1 MERRSDGPS
10 LIDGMTADLGGPR
23 TAGFL
28 DKVQRVIDC
37 EALADS
43 IRADVAPE
51 HRRGGRP
58 FYPVVMMIR
67 CLLLAKWYGL
77 SDPQLEEQLRD
88 RLSFRRFVGL
98 GLTDPTPDET
108 TFVNFRK
115 RLRESGHGSTLFDG
129 VLEQLRNKGLVLE
142 EGSLIDATIV
152 EQATG
157 GPRKQ
162 ETRDAAGGMAG
173 ESTRDRCASF
183 TKKHGRSYH
192 GFKAHVNVSTDRL
205 ITDYVFDTAK
215 VHDSQHIDQ
224 LIEGETQ
231 AVYADSA
238 YMDKQR
244 SEELAERGVRDRIVQ
259 RRVRGQD
266 ELTEAQQAHNRAC
279 SKVRALVEHPFAWME
294 QMGYRKARYRGL
306 RRNGLDFGLT
316 ALAYNIKRSL
326 SLLGMALCP
335 LPKAA

>member
-10 LIDGMTADLGGPR
+10 LIDGMAADLGGPR
-23 TAGFL
+23 TADFL
-28 DKVQRVIDC
+28 GKVERVIDF

-43 IRADVAPE
+43 IRAEVAPE
-51 HRRGGRP
+51 QAKGGRP
-58 FYPVVMMIR
+58 FYPVVMMIK

-98 GLTDPTPDET
+98 GLAEDTPDET

-115 RLRESGHGSTLFDG
+115 RLRDRGHGSTLFDG
-129 VLEQLRNKGLVLE
+129 VLDQLRGKGLVLE
-142 EGSLIDATIV
+142 AGSLVDATIV

-162 ETRDAAGGMAG
+162 DTRGGEAG

-183 TKKHGRSYH
+183 TKKHGRTYH
-192 GFKAHVNVSTDRL
+192 GYKAHVNVSTDRL
-205 ITDYVFDTAK
+205 VIDYVFDTAK

-224 LIEGETQ
+224 LIEGESA

-238 YMDKQR
+238 YMDQQR
-244 SEELAERGVRDRIVQ
+244 SEDFAEQGIHDGIVK
-259 RRVRGQD
+259 RRVRGQV
-266 ELTEAQQAHNRAC
+266 ELTEAQQAHNRAA
-279 SKVRALVEHPFAWME
+279 SKVRALVEHPFAWMG
-294 QMGYRKARYRGL
+294 QMGYGKARYRGL

-326 SLLGMALCP
+326 SLLGLALCP
-335 LPKAA
+335 VPKAA

>member
-28 DKVQRVIDC
+28 EKVQRVIDF

-58 FYPVVMMIR
+58 FYPVVLMIK

-142 EGSLIDATIV
+142 EGSLVDATIV

-157 GPRKQ
+157 GKNA
-162 ETRDAAGGMAG
+162 EG
-173 ESTRDRCASF
+173 ESTRDRGASF

-192 GFKAHVNVSTDRL
+192 GFKAHVNVSTDR
-205 ITDYVFDTAK
+205 IVTDYVFDTAK

-244 SEELAERGVRDRIVQ
+244 SEELAERGVDDRIVQ

-306 RRNGLDFGLT
+306 TRNGLDFGLT

>member
-1 MERRSDGPS
+1 MERRSDGPA

-28 DKVQRVIDC
+28 EKVERVIDFD
-37 EALADS
+37 ALADS

-51 HRRGGRP
+51 QPRGGRP
-58 FYPVVMMIR
+58 FYAVVMMIK

-115 RLRESGHGSTLFDG
+115 RLRDSGHGSTLFDG
-129 VLEQLRNKGLVLE
+129 VLAQLRRRGLVLA
-142 EGSLIDATIV
+142 EGSLVDATIV

-157 GPRKQ
+157 SPRKQ
-162 ETRDAAGGMAG
+162 ETRGGEAG
-173 ESTRDRCASF
+173 ESTRDRGASF

-192 GFKAHVNVSTDRL
+192 GYKAHVNVSTDRL

-215 VHDSQHIDQ
+215 VHDSRHIDQ
-224 LIEGETQ
+224 LIEDETQ

-244 SEELAERGVRDRIVQ
+244 SEALAERGVEDRIVQ

-279 SKVRALVEHPFAWME
+279 SKVRALVEHPFAWMA
-294 QMGYRKARYRGL
+294 QMGYGKARYRGL
-306 RRNGLDFGLT
+306 RRNGMDFGLT
-316 ALAYNIKRSL
+316 AMAYNIKRSL
-326 SLLGMALCP
+326 SLLGMALSP

>member
-1 MERRSDGPS
+1 MERRSTGPA

-28 DKVQRVIDC
+28 EKVEQVIDF
-37 EALADS
+37 EALAAK
-43 IRADVAPE
+43 IRQDVAPE
-51 HRRGGRP
+51 QPRGGRP
-58 FYPVVMMIR
+58 FFPVVMMIK

-98 GLTDPTPDET
+98 SLTETTPDET

-115 RLRESGHGSTLFDG
+115 RLRQSGHGSTLFDS
-129 VLEQLRNKGLVLE
+129 VLDQLKRKGLVLN
-142 EGSLIDATIV
+142 EGSLVDATIL

-157 GPRKQ
+157 GQ
-162 ETRDAAGGMAG
+162 NAQG
-173 ESTRDRCASF
+173 ESTRDRAASF
-183 TKKHGRSYH
+183 TKKHGRTYH
-192 GFKAHVNVSTDRL
+192 GFKAHVKVSKDRL
-205 ITDYVFDTAK
+205 IADYRFDTAK
-215 VHDSQHIDQ
+215 VHDSQHIDD
-224 LIEGETQ
+224 LIKGETR

-244 SEELAERGVRDRIVQ
+244 SADLAERGVHDGIVQ
-259 RRVRGQD
+259 RRVRGQA
-266 ELTEAQQAHNRAC
+266 ELTAEQQAHNRAA

-294 QMGYRKARYRGL
+294 QMGYSKARYRGL

-326 SLLGMALCP
+326 SLLGMALWP
-335 LPKAA
+335 TPSPKGA

>member
-1 MERRSDGPS
+1 MERRTDGPG

-28 DKVQRVIDC
+28 EKVTRAIDV
-37 EALADS
+37 EALADL
-43 IRADVAPE
+43 IRAEVAPE
-51 HRRGGRP
+51 QPQGGRP
-58 FYPVVMMIR
+58 FWPVVLMVK

-98 GLTDPTPDET
+98 GLADPTPDET

-115 RLRESGHGSTLFDG
+115 RLRETGHGSTLFDG
-129 VLEQLRNKGLVLE
+129 VLQQLRSKGLVLE
-142 EGSLIDATIV
+142 EGALVDATIV
-152 EQATG
+152 QRATG
-157 GPRKQ
+157 GK
-162 ETRDAAGGMAG
+162 DGAGG
-173 ESTRDRCASF
+173 STRDRCASY
-183 TKKHGRSYH
+183 TKKHGRTYH
-192 GFKAHVNVSTDRL
+192 GYKAHVNVSKDRVV
-205 ITDYVFDTAK
+205 TDYVFDTAK

-224 LIEGETQ
+224 LTEGETSGG

-244 SEELAERGVRDRIVQ
+244 SADLAERGVRDGIVR

-266 ELTEAQQAHNRAC
+266 ELTDEQKRHNRGC
-279 SKVRALVEHPFAWME
+279 SKVRALVEHPFAWMRA
-294 QMGYRKARYRGL
+294 MGYVKARYRGL
-306 RRNGLDFGLT
+306 QRNGLDLGLT

-326 SLLGMALCP
+326 SLLGMALSP
-335 LPKAA
+335 PRSPKPAT

>member
-10 LIDGMTADLGGPR
+10 LLDGLAAELGGPR
-23 TAGFL
+23 TASFL
-28 DKVQRVIDC
+28 EKVERVIDF
-37 EALADS
+37 EALAAS

-51 HRRGGRP
+51 QTKGGRP
-58 FYPVVMMIR
+58 FYPVVMMIK

-98 GLTDPTPDET
+98 GLADATPDET

-129 VLEQLRNKGLVLE
+129 VLEQLRAKGLVLE
-142 EGSLIDATIV
+142 EGSLVDATIV
-152 EQATG
+152 EQARG
-157 GPRKQ
+157 EKRK
-162 ETRDAAGGMAG
+162 TDNAGGDAG

-183 TKKHGRSYH
+183 TKKHGRTYH
-192 GFKAHVNVSTDRL
+192 GYKAHVNVSTDRL
-205 ITDYVFDTAK
+205 VTDYVFDTAK

-224 LIEGETQ
+224 LIEDEQHG
-231 AVYADSA
+231 VYADSA
-238 YMDKQR
+238 YMDQQR
-244 SEELAERGVRDRIVQ
+244 SEDLAARGVHDGIVR
-259 RRVRGQD
+259 RRVRGQA
-266 ELTEAQQAHNRAC
+266 ELTEAQQAHNRAA

-326 SLLGMALCP
+326 SLLGMALGP
-335 LPKAA
+335 VPKAT

>member
-1 MERRSDGPS
+1 MERRSDGPG
-10 LIDGMTADLGGPR
+10 LIDGMVADLGGPR
-23 TAGFL
+23 TSGFL
-28 DKVQRVIDC
+28 EKVERVIDFQTLT
-37 EALADS
+37 AS
-43 IRADVAPE
+43 IRADVAP
-51 HRRGGRP
+51 RQPKGGRP
-58 FYPVVMMIR
+58 FYPVVMMIK
-67 CLLLAKWYGL
+67 CVLLAKWYGL

-98 GLTDPTPDET
+98 SLTEDTPDET

-129 VLEQLRNKGLVLE
+129 VLDQLRRKGLVLE
-142 EGSLIDATIV
+142 EGSLVDATIV

-162 ETRDAAGGMAG
+162 ETGAAVGGMAG
-173 ESTRDRCASF
+173 DSTRDRCASF
-183 TKKHGRSYH
+183 TKKHGRTYH

-224 LIEGETQ
+224 LIEGESE

-238 YMDKQR
+238 YMDAQR
-244 SEELAERGVRDRIVQ
+244 SEALAGQGIHDGIVQ
-259 RRVRGQD
+259 RRVRGQA
-266 ELTEAQQAHNRAC
+266 ELTQTQQAHNRAA
-279 SKVRALVEHPFAWME
+279 SKVRALVEHPFAWMD
-294 QMGYRKARYRGL
+294 QMGYGKARYRGL
-306 RRNGLDFGLT
+306 CRNGLDFGLT

-335 LPKAA
+335 VPKAA

>member
-1 MERRSDGPS
+1 MERQSDGPM

-28 DKVQRVIDC
+28 EKVTRAIDL
-37 EALADS
+37 EALADL
-43 IRADVAPE
+43 IRAEVAPDQP
-51 HRRGGRP
+51 RGGRP
-58 FYPVVMMIR
+58 FWPVALMVK

-98 GLTDPTPDET
+98 GLSESTPDET

-115 RLRESGHGSTLFDG
+115 RLRETGHVSTLFDA
-129 VLEQLRNKGLVLE
+129 VLEQLRGKGLVLA
-142 EGSLIDATIV
+142 EGSLVDATIV
-152 EQATG
+152 QRAKG
-157 GPRKQ
+157 GKD
-162 ETRDAAGGMAG
+162 EAG
-173 ESTRDRCASF
+173 ESTRDRCASY
-183 TKKHGRSYH
+183 TKKHGRTYH
-192 GFKAHVNVSTDRL
+192 GYKAHVNVSKDRL
-205 ITDYVFDTAK
+205 VTDYVFDTAK

-224 LIEGETQ
+224 LIEDESSGG

-244 SEELAERGVRDRIVQ
+244 SAELAKRGVRDGIVH

-266 ELTEAQQAHNRAC
+266 ELTDKQKQHNRAC
-279 SKVRALVEHPFAWME
+279 SKVRALVEHPFAWMGA
-294 QMGYRKARYRGL
+294 MGYVKARYRGL
-306 RRNGLDFGLT
+306 QRNGLDFGLT

-326 SLLGMALCP
+326 SLLGMALSP
-335 LPKAA
+335 PRIPRAAT